1 MRKSHKTMLALGI
14 LILGAIFI
22 SGNLSIGV
30 FTVGS
35 GKPTNVYIPLWDSAF
50 CLKGAT
56 QTLTTYDMSDATYS
70 SIAGSHYHAF
80 YCKLNTE
87 ECNLKYDQEGFL
99 DHYYICT
106 VDVSVDE
113 RDVLDNPNK
122 YTCISDTWGS
132 NNVYRETDFNY
143 NSNFWTNKEKVVVI
157 SNDKFIGEL
166 EEGDAIVKIMG
177 QVYNL
182 QSLSGDN
189 YATSSIGTCDVD
201 YLTNA
206 ATYILEDREEAERKG
221 SMSTNGVVHFDNSIS
236 VISGARIIPYTVNI
250 IEYKNT
256 WVYVRA
262 VGELCEIKKADNG
275 DYFADC
281 RDAIYDEEI
290 ICRPSTVGCS
300 VDGRTKGE
308 AEGASCSWYSGVP
321 GKTYPDGKDNICKWK
336 CVDGKLEKY
345 DCKKQQNC
353 AGDEYWDYEDGCVKI
368 GGTGDVTIDKDL
380 PEWLIPLLVIFAA
393 LLLITPVLTYLG
405 LRGKK

>member
-1 MRKSHKTMLALGI
+1 
-14 LILGAIFI
+14 
-22 SGNLSIGV
+22 V
-30 FTVGS
+30 
-35 GKPTNVYIPLWDSAF
+35 
-50 CLKGAT
+50 
-56 QTLTTYDMSDATYS
+56 
-70 SIAGSHYHAF
+70 
-80 YCKLNTE
+80 TE
-87 ECNLKYDQEGFL
+87 EKKDKEDTASEKTEVATEETAETSKTDVEIKEVTADSDVSVKITEKEELTKLVADLINEMKNVKNELAVLKNPGDEV
-99 DHYYICT
+99 

-321 GKTYPDGKDNICKWK
+321 GKTYPDGEDNICKWK

-345 DCKKQQNC
+345 DCKNNRIVQ
-353 AGDEYWDYEDGCVKI
+353 EMSI
-368 GGTGDVTIDKDL
+368 GITKTDVLK
-380 PEWLIPLLVIFAA
+380 
-393 LLLITPVLTYLG
+393 
-405 LRGKK
+405 